1 MQILVQLSSRF
12 RALPLSFHV
21 GLWLTIT
28 VSMTFQA
35 LLVGE
40 FGSDAS
46 VTPDGTGYLKLAQ
59 ELQAW
64 GHREAHAVGDYI
76 RTPGY
81 PLVILGA
88 SVFGSVNELK
98 ECEIPIGDW
107 SNTNPQGRRLVK
119 HVILMQQL
127 MGLLIPIVLYL
138 LAHDLTRWP
147 SLAFLSSLVFAYDI
161 SAVCYQFVVLTEAA
175 SMAAIVVVLA
185 LVARVLRRPSG
196 IHALM
201 LGLAV
206 SWATIVRPAFLIL
219 APMLLA
225 LLVVHGWTRRQ
236 NFRTPILLFS
246 IAAASLPVLWAFSNL
261 SALGHFFF
269 TKNQTVTLENFTSRH
284 FVEMEVE
291 NPELRIFQ
299 KNVRVALE
307 KSPMFPM
314 SNSMWQTAEELD
326 EDDIYEMYRLADLA
340 NRMTL
345 AANMGPFMQGAWMR
359 FRSMFS
365 EGFRDVKN
373 RYVQLRLEHLTGNQS
388 GSFRDTKLLFG
399 PASGL
404 LLVLFCV
411 AALFAVPDHVLRE
424 FLIFSVLFALAFMFL
439 SGAFDE
445 NEHIR
450 HAMAARIVINFV
462 LVLSGGLI
470 LRKACSSIAGLGT
483 GRRAGMAGPAP
494 GTDRSSI

>member
-1 MQILVQLSSRF
+1 
-12 RALPLSFHV
+12 
-21 GLWLTIT
+21 
-28 VSMTFQA
+28 
-35 LLVGE
+35 
-40 FGSDAS
+40 
-46 VTPDGTGYLKLAQ
+46 
-59 ELQAW
+59 
-64 GHREAHAVGDYI
+64 
-76 RTPGY
+76 
-81 PLVILGA
+81 
-88 SVFGSVNELK
+88 
-98 ECEIPIGDW
+98 
-107 SNTNPQGRRLVK
+107 
-119 HVILMQQL
+119 
-127 MGLLIPIVLYL
+127 
-138 LAHDLTRWP
+138 
-147 SLAFLSSLVFAYDI
+147 
-161 SAVCYQFVVLTEAA
+161 
-175 SMAAIVVVLA
+175 
-185 LVARVLRRPSG
+185 
-196 IHALM
+196 
-201 LGLAV
+201 
-206 SWATIVRPAFLIL
+206 
-219 APMLLA
+219 
-225 LLVVHGWTRRQ
+225 
-236 NFRTPILLFS
+236 
-246 IAAASLPVLWAFSNL
+246 
-261 SALGHFFF
+261 
-269 TKNQTVTLENFTSRH
+269 
-284 FVEMEVE
+284 
-291 NPELRIFQ
+291 
-299 KNVRVALE
+299 
-307 KSPMFPM
+307 MFPM